1 MTLRA
6 RLEELKKMGW
16 TIDDLIELTSELEE
30 AAGFKN
36 DEKKTVTVKQDFI
49 DDIKSHNL
57 DMGVYQEISKILLL
71 FGITPNLKGYHYIM
85 EAVQLGMKDKDVF
98 TMLTSHL
105 YYPVA
110 KKYNT
115 TPQKVERCV
124 RHAIEK
130 GWKKTSEENKLAIL
144 STTYQFVPNTSEFVG
159 LLCEKAVCSL
169 ANKGTI
175 NI

>member
-105 YYPVA
+105 YYLVA
-110 KKYNT
+110 KK
-115 TPQKVERCV
+115 V
-124 RHAIEK
+124 
-130 GWKKTSEENKLAIL
+130 
-144 STTYQFVPNTSEFVG
+144 
-159 LLCEKAVCSL
+159 
-169 ANKGTI
+169 
-175 NI
+175 